1 MKLAGRVLSTISM
14 IACGVSA
21 VDVRAQRGGAAAPA
35 APATAAMT
43 VSAVVGCVAAEGS
56 NWVLI
61 DASEPI
67 VVQATDGKTMNGS
80 GVTVERAKEEPPG
93 KEKYRL
99 INMLTHFGVPE
110 HKGQRAL
117 VKGLV
122 LGSRNDRR
130 INIVSFEPVA
140 PTCQ

>member
-1 MKLAGRVLSTISM
+1 MKHSGRVLAATWI
-14 IACGVSA
+14 IACGFSA
-21 VDVRAQRGGAAAPA
+21 TDLRAQAGAAAP
-35 APATAAMT
+35 PPGAMM

-56 NWVLI
+56 KWVLTN
-61 DASEPI
+61 ASPPI
-67 VVQATDGKTMNGS
+67 VVLATDGKTMNGS
-80 GVTVERAKEEPPG
+80 NVTVDRAREEPQG

-99 INMLTHFGVPE
+99 INMLTEFGVPE

-122 LGSRNDRR
+122 LGSGNDRR

-140 PTCQ
+140 PTCE